1 MSSFQPEECPID
13 AIIHNKCSCEHC
25 QQQALEKEFK
35 ASINAFYAAERLPV
49 SKEISSAC
57 HRSEKALM
65 VFLQKT
71 MTEEASMRYVSLI
84 SAKVDE
90 QYNESTRSKV
100 LEYTRRVY
108 ERSIER
114 PTLEAEYEEALKALY
129 YMTYLLYPKTTAE
142 NISRP
147 GIQKHY
153 NACRACEEALLN
165 CLRKTISEQEA
176 QEYVAR
182 ISDKV
187 YAEESEL
194 NRKKA

>member
-1 MSSFQPEECPID
+1 MTSFQPEECPID
-13 AIIHNKCSCEHC
+13 AVMHYNCSCEHC
-25 QQQALEKEFK
+25 QQQLLEKEFK
-35 ASINAFYAAERLPV
+35 DVLNVFFETERLPV

-71 MTEEASMRYVSLI
+71 MTEEASRRYVSLI

-90 QYNESTRSKV
+90 QYTESTRSKV
-100 LEYTRRVY
+100 LEYTKRVY

-114 PTLEAEYEEALKALY
+114 PTLEDEYEEALKALY
-129 YMTYLLYPKTTAE
+129 YVTYLLYPKTTAE

-165 CLRKTISEQEA
+165 CP
-176 QEYVAR
+176 
-182 ISDKV
+182 
-187 YAEESEL
+187 
-194 NRKKA
+194 

>member
-1 MSSFQPEECPID
+1 MTSFQPEECPID
-13 AIIHNKCSCEHC
+13 AVMHDNCCCEHC

-35 ASINAFYAAERLPV
+35 AALNAFYATERLPV

-57 HRSEKALM
+57 HRSEKALI

-100 LEYTRRVY
+100 LEYTKRVY

-129 YMTYLLYPKTTAE
+129 YVTYLLYPKTTAE

-153 NACRACEEALLN
+153 NACHACEEALLN
-165 CLRKTISEQEA
+165 CLRKTISEEEA

-187 YAEESEL
+187 YAEEY
-194 NRKKA
+194 NRD